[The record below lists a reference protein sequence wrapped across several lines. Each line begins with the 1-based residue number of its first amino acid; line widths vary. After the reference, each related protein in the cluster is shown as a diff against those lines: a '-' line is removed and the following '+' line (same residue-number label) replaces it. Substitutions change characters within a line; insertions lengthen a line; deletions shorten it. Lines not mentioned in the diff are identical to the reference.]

1 MTYRKL
7 TDDEIALLEDNNC
20 RADDWESVN
29 VSDDFNPAYLR
40 DVTFYGEINLGYFDR
55 NIEVSPGFLKHSGIY
70 RATLRNV
77 TVGDNC
83 LIEHVNNYVNNY
95 TIGDNCYIS
104 NIATLE
110 TSEGATYGQG
120 NIISAGSPS
129 GEGNIMLFTRLSS
142 QLAALMMKYSHDKEL
157 RETLRNLVRE
167 DVDAQQPE
175 RGIIG
180 EGVKIVNTGEITNT
194 ILGDYCEVNGAAR
207 LSDTTVMGTA
217 DASVFIGTG
226 VICENSVISDGAS
239 LLNSAI
245 VTDCF
250 VGEACKISNGFT
262 AGQSVIFANSNL
274 SKGEASAAFCGPFTT
289 SHHKNSL
296 LIGSVFSLNN
306 TGHDDITQC
315 PDMCNLPFSRLTTQ
329 GDTTFLEPASH
340 ITTAAH
346 YRDIR
351 RWARRDMRAQSTP
364 KSIVNFDW
372 LSPFSVGKI
381 IKAKKKLEDLREIS
395 GEDASNYRFHEFII
409 RAADLQKGI
418 QNYDMALR
426 IYMGAVLER
435 VQRCDPELNE
445 PGADTGLG
453 KWDNL
458 AGLLLPVSEERQM
471 VEDIKDG
478 TLESIDA
485 ILRRFDEIN
494 AEYRNYQWVWTY
506 RLILN
511 YYGLTELTPDDAD
524 MIRDNC
530 LKARRVWT
538 EEIRQ
543 DAEREYQLGK
553 MNQEALEALS
563 AQLDHETNIEN

>member
-20 RADDWESVN
+20 RAEDWESVN
-29 VSDDFNPAYLR
+29 VSDDFNPAYLC
-40 DVTFYGEINLGYFDR
+40 DVVFYGEINLGYFDR

-129 GEGNIMLFTRLSS
+129 CESNIMLFTRLSS

-167 DVDAQQPE
+167 DIDAQQPE

-262 AGQSVIFANSNL
+262 AGQSVIFANSSL

-296 LIGSVFSLNN
+296 LTGSVFSLNN

-329 GDTTFLEPASH
+329 GDTTFLEPAFH

-435 VQRCDPELNE
+435 VQRRDPELNE
-445 PGADTGLG
+445 PETDTGLG

-458 AGLLLPVSEERQM
+458 AGLLLPASEERQM

-478 TLESIDA
+478 TLENIDA

-494 AEYRNYQWVWTY
+494 AEYHNYQWVWTY

-511 YYGLTELTPDDAD
+511 YYRLTELTPDDAD
-524 MIRDNC
+524 TIRDNC

>member
-20 RADDWESVN
+20 RAEDWESVN
-29 VSDDFNPAYLR
+29 VSDDFNPAYLC
-40 DVTFYGEINLGYFDR
+40 DVVFYGEINLGYFDR

-142 QLAALMMKYSHDKEL
+142 QLAALMMKYSYDKEL

-262 AGQSVIFANSNL
+262 AGQSVIFANSSL

-296 LIGSVFSLNN
+296 FTGSVFSLNN

-329 GDTTFLEPASH
+329 GDTTFLEPAFH

-346 YRDIR
+346 YRNIR

-435 VQRCDPELNE
+435 VQRRDPELNE
-445 PGADTGLG
+445 PETDTGLG

-458 AGLLLPVSEERQM
+458 AGLLLPASEERQM

-478 TLESIDA
+478 TLENIDA

-511 YYGLTELTPDDAD
+511 YYRLTELTPDDAD

>member
-20 RADDWESVN
+20 RAEDWESVN
-29 VSDDFNPAYLR
+29 VSDDFNPAYLC
-40 DVTFYGEINLGYFDR
+40 DVVFYGEINLGYFDR

-83 LIEHVNNYVNNY
+83 LIENVNNYINNY

-129 GEGNIMLFTRLSS
+129 GEGNIMLLTRLSS

-167 DVDAQQPE
+167 DIDAQQPE

-296 LIGSVFSLNN
+296 LTGSVFSLNN

-329 GDTTFLEPASH
+329 GDTTFLEPAFH

-351 RWARRDMRAQSTP
+351 KWARRDMRAQSTP

-372 LSPFSVGKI
+372 LSPFSVGEI
-381 IKAKKKLEDLREIS
+381 IKAKKKLKDLREIS

-435 VQRCDPELNE
+435 VQRHDPELNE
-445 PGADTGLG
+445 PETDTGLG

-458 AGLLLPVSEERQM
+458 AGLLLPASEERQV

-478 TLESIDA
+478 TLENIDA

-494 AEYRNYQWVWTY
+494 AKYHNYQWVWTY

-563 AQLDHETNIEN
+563 AQLDRETNIEN

>member
-29 VSDDFNPAYLR
+29 VSDDFSPAYLR
-40 DVTFYGEINLGYFDR
+40 DVTFYGEVNLGYFDR
-55 NIEVSPGFLKHSGIY
+55 NIEVSPGFRKHSGIY

-129 GEGNIMLFTRLSS
+129 GESNIMLFTRLSS

-167 DVDAQQPE
+167 DIDAQQPE

-226 VICENSVISDGAS
+226 VTCENSVISDGAS

-296 LIGSVFSLNN
+296 LTGSVFSLNN

-329 GDTTFLEPASH
+329 GDTTFLEPAFH

-435 VQRCDPELNE
+435 VQRRDPELNE
-445 PGADTGLG
+445 PETDTGLG

-458 AGLLLPVSEERQM
+458 AGLLLPASEERQI

-478 TLESIDA
+478 TLENIDA

-553 MNQEALEALS
+553 MNQEALEAIS
-563 AQLDHETNIEN
+563 TQLDHQTNIEN

>member
-20 RADDWESVN
+20 RAEDWESVN
-29 VSDDFNPAYLR
+29 VSDDFNPAYLC
-40 DVTFYGEINLGYFDR
+40 DVVFYGEINLGYFDR

-142 QLAALMMKYSHDKEL
+142 QLAALMMKYSYDKEL

-296 LIGSVFSLNN
+296 LTGSVFSLNN

-329 GDTTFLEPASH
+329 GDTTFLEPAFH

-372 LSPFSVGKI
+372 LSPFSVGEI

-435 VQRCDPELNE
+435 VQRRDPELNE
-445 PGADTGLG
+445 PETDTGLG
-453 KWDNL
+453 KWNNL
-458 AGLLLPVSEERQM
+458 AGLLLPASEERQV

-478 TLESIDA
+478 TLESVDA

-563 AQLDHETNIEN
+563 AQLDYETNIEN

>member
-20 RADDWESVN
+20 RAEDWESVN
-29 VSDDFNPAYLR
+29 VSDDFNPAYLCN
-40 DVTFYGEINLGYFDR
+40 VVFYGEINLGYFDR

-129 GEGNIMLFTRLSS
+129 CESNIMLFTRLSS

-167 DVDAQQPE
+167 DINTQQPE

-262 AGQSVIFANSNL
+262 AGQSVIFANSSL

-296 LIGSVFSLNN
+296 LTGSVFSLNN
-306 TGHDDITQC
+306 TGYDDITQC

-329 GDTTFLEPASH
+329 GDTTFLEPAFH

-346 YRDIR
+346 YRNIR

-435 VQRCDPELNE
+435 VQRRDPELNE
-445 PGADTGLG
+445 PETDTGLG
-453 KWDNL
+453 KWNNL
-458 AGLLLPVSEERQM
+458 AGLLLPASEERQM

>member
-20 RADDWESVN
+20 RAEDWESVN
-29 VSDDFNPAYLR
+29 VSDDFNPAYLC
-40 DVTFYGEINLGYFDR
+40 DVVFYGEINLGYFDR

-70 RATLRNV
+70 RTTLRNV

-167 DVDAQQPE
+167 DIDAQQPE

-262 AGQSVIFANSNL
+262 AGQSVIFANSSL

-296 LIGSVFSLNN
+296 LTGSVFSLNN

-329 GDTTFLEPASH
+329 GDTTFLEPAFH

-346 YRDIR
+346 YRNIR

-372 LSPFSVGKI
+372 LSPFSVSEI

-435 VQRCDPELNE
+435 VQRRDPELNE
-445 PGADTGLG
+445 PETDTGLG

-458 AGLLLPVSEERQM
+458 AGLLLPASEERQM

-478 TLESIDA
+478 TLENIDA

-494 AEYRNYQWVWTY
+494 AEYRNYQWAWTY

-563 AQLDHETNIEN
+563 AQLDYETNIEN

>member
-20 RADDWESVN
+20 RAEDWESVN
-29 VSDDFNPAYLR
+29 VSDDFSPAYLR
-40 DVTFYGEINLGYFDR
+40 DVTFYGEVNLGYFDR
-55 NIEVSPGFLKHSGIY
+55 NIEVSPGFRKHSGIY

-129 GEGNIMLFTRLSS
+129 GESNIMLFTRLSS

-167 DVDAQQPE
+167 DIDAQQPE

-296 LIGSVFSLNN
+296 LTGSVFSLNN

-329 GDTTFLEPASH
+329 GDTTFLEPAFH

-372 LSPFSVGKI
+372 LSPFSVSEI

-435 VQRCDPELNE
+435 VQRHDPELNE
-445 PGADTGLG
+445 PETDTGLG

-458 AGLLLPVSEERQM
+458 AGLLLPASEERQM
-471 VEDIKDG
+471 VKDIKDG

-511 YYGLTELTPDDAD
+511 YYRLTELTPDDAD

>member
-20 RADDWESVN
+20 RAEDWESVN
-29 VSDDFNPAYLR
+29 VSDDFNPAYLC
-40 DVTFYGEINLGYFDR
+40 DVVFYGEINLGYFDR

-83 LIEHVNNYVNNY
+83 LIENVNNYINNY

-129 GEGNIMLFTRLSS
+129 CESNIMLFTRLSS

-167 DVDAQQPE
+167 DINTQQPE

-262 AGQSVIFANSNL
+262 VGQSVIFANSNL

-296 LIGSVFSLNN
+296 LTGSVFSLNN

-329 GDTTFLEPASH
+329 GDTTFLEPAFH

-346 YRDIR
+346 YCDIR
-351 RWARRDMRAQSTP
+351 RWPRCDMRAQSTP

-372 LSPFSVGKI
+372 LSPFSVGEI

-435 VQRCDPELNE
+435 VQRHDPELNE
-445 PGADTGLG
+445 PETDTGLG

-458 AGLLLPVSEERQM
+458 AGLLLPASEERQV

-478 TLESIDA
+478 TLENIDA

-494 AEYRNYQWVWTY
+494 AKYHNYQWVWTY

-563 AQLDHETNIEN
+563 AQLDRETNIEN

>member
-29 VSDDFNPAYLR
+29 VSDDFSPAYLR
-40 DVTFYGEINLGYFDR
+40 DVTFYGEVNLGYFDR
-55 NIEVSPGFLKHSGIY
+55 NIEVSPGFRKHSGIY

-129 GEGNIMLFTRLSS
+129 GESNIMLFTRLSS

-167 DVDAQQPE
+167 DIDAQQPE

-226 VICENSVISDGAS
+226 VTCENSVISDGAS

-296 LIGSVFSLNN
+296 LTGSVFSLNN

-329 GDTTFLEPASH
+329 GDTTFLEPAFH

-381 IKAKKKLEDLREIS
+381 TKAKKKLEDLREIS

-435 VQRCDPELNE
+435 VQRRDPELNE
-445 PGADTGLG
+445 PETDTGLG

-458 AGLLLPVSEERQM
+458 AGLLLPASEERQI

-478 TLESIDA
+478 TLENIDA

>member
-20 RADDWESVN
+20 RAEDWESVN
-29 VSDDFNPAYLR
+29 VSDDFNPAYLC
-40 DVTFYGEINLGYFDR
+40 DVVFYGEINLGYFDR

-142 QLAALMMKYSHDKEL
+142 QQAALMMKYSHDKEL

-167 DVDAQQPE
+167 DIDAQQPE

-207 LSDTTVMGTA
+207 LNDTTVMGTA

-262 AGQSVIFANSNL
+262 AGQSVIFANSSL

-296 LIGSVFSLNN
+296 LTGSVFSLNN

-329 GDTTFLEPASH
+329 GDTTFLEPAFH

-372 LSPFSVGKI
+372 LSPFSVGEI

-435 VQRCDPELNE
+435 VQRHDPELNE
-445 PGADTGLG
+445 PETDTGLG

-458 AGLLLPVSEERQM
+458 AGLLLPASEERQM

-494 AEYRNYQWVWTY
+494 AEYRNYQWAWTY

>member
-1 MTYRKL
+1 M
-7 TDDEIALLEDNNC
+7 
-20 RADDWESVN
+20 
-29 VSDDFNPAYLR
+29 
-40 DVTFYGEINLGYFDR
+40 
-55 NIEVSPGFLKHSGIY
+55 
-70 RATLRNV
+70 
-77 TVGDNC
+77 GDNC
-83 LIEHVNNYVNNY
+83 LIENVNNYINNY

-129 GEGNIMLFTRLSS
+129 CESNIMLFTRLSS

-167 DVDAQQPE
+167 DIDAQQPE

-296 LIGSVFSLNN
+296 LTGSVFSLNN

-351 RWARRDMRAQSTP
+351 RWARRDMRAQSTL

-435 VQRCDPELNE
+435 VQRRDPELNE
-445 PGADTGLG
+445 PETDTGLG

-458 AGLLLPVSEERQM
+458 AGLLLPASEERQM

-478 TLESIDA
+478 TLENIDA

-494 AEYRNYQWVWTY
+494 AEYRNYQWAWTY

-524 MIRDNC
+524 MIRDKC

-553 MNQEALEALS
+553 MNQEVLEALS
-563 AQLDHETNIEN
+563 AQLDYETNIEN

>member
-20 RADDWESVN
+20 RAEDWESVN
-29 VSDDFNPAYLR
+29 VSDDFNPAYLC
-40 DVTFYGEINLGYFDR
+40 DVVFYGEINLGYFDR

-167 DVDAQQPE
+167 DIDAQQPE

-274 SKGEASAAFCGPFTT
+274 SKGEASVAFCGPFTT

-296 LIGSVFSLNN
+296 LTGSVFSLNN

-351 RWARRDMRAQSTP
+351 RWARRDMRAQSTL

-435 VQRCDPELNE
+435 VQRRDPELNE
-445 PGADTGLG
+445 PETDTGLG

-458 AGLLLPVSEERQM
+458 AGLLLPASEERQM

>member
-20 RADDWESVN
+20 RAEDWESVN
-29 VSDDFNPAYLR
+29 VSDDFSPAYLCN
-40 DVTFYGEINLGYFDR
+40 VVFYGEINLGYFDR

-129 GEGNIMLFTRLSS
+129 GESNIMLFTRLSS

-167 DVDAQQPE
+167 DIDAQQPE

-296 LIGSVFSLNN
+296 LTGSVFSLNN

-315 PDMCNLPFSRLTTQ
+315 PNMCNLPFSRLTTQ
-329 GDTTFLEPASH
+329 GDTTFLEPAFH

-435 VQRCDPELNE
+435 VQRHDPELNE
-445 PGADTGLG
+445 PETDTGLG

-478 TLESIDA
+478 TLENIDA

-494 AEYRNYQWVWTY
+494 AEYRNYQWIWTY

>member
-20 RADDWESVN
+20 RAEDWESVN
-29 VSDDFNPAYLR
+29 VSDDFNPAYLC
-40 DVTFYGEINLGYFDR
+40 DVVFYGEINLGYFDR

-120 NIISAGSPS
+120 NVISAGSPS

-167 DVDAQQPE
+167 DIDAQQPE

-262 AGQSVIFANSNL
+262 AGQSVIFANSSL
-274 SKGEASAAFCGPFTT
+274 SKGEASTAFCGPFTT

-296 LIGSVFSLNN
+296 LTGSVFSLNN

-329 GDTTFLEPASH
+329 GDTTFLEPAFH

-435 VQRCDPELNE
+435 VQRRDPELNE
-445 PGADTGLG
+445 PETDTGLG

-458 AGLLLPVSEERQM
+458 AGLLLPASEERQM

-478 TLESIDA
+478 TLENIDA

-494 AEYRNYQWVWTY
+494 AEYRNYQWAWTY

-511 YYGLTELTPDDAD
+511 YYGLTELTLDDAD
-524 MIRDNC
+524 MIRDKC

>member
-20 RADDWESVN
+20 RAEDWESVN
-29 VSDDFNPAYLR
+29 VSDDFNPAYLC
-40 DVTFYGEINLGYFDR
+40 DVVFYGEINLGYFDR

-167 DVDAQQPE
+167 DIDAQQPE

-296 LIGSVFSLNN
+296 LTGSVFSLNN

-329 GDTTFLEPASH
+329 GDTTFLEPAFH

-372 LSPFSVGKI
+372 LSPFSVGEI

-435 VQRCDPELNE
+435 VQRRDPELNE
-445 PGADTGLG
+445 PETDTGLD

-458 AGLLLPVSEERQM
+458 AGLLLPASEERQM

-553 MNQEALEALS
+553 MNQEVLEALS
-563 AQLDHETNIEN
+563 AQLDYETNIEN

>member
-20 RADDWESVN
+20 RAEDWESVN
-29 VSDDFNPAYLR
+29 VSDDFNPAYLCN
-40 DVTFYGEINLGYFDR
+40 VVFYGEINLGYFDR

-120 NIISAGSPS
+120 NIISTGSSS
-129 GEGNIMLFTRLSS
+129 GESNIMLFTRLSS
-142 QLAALMMKYSHDKEL
+142 QLAALMMKYSHNKEL
-157 RETLRNLVRE
+157 REVLRNLVRE
-167 DVDAQQPE
+167 DIDAQQPE

-217 DASVFIGTG
+217 DASIFIGTG

-296 LIGSVFSLNN
+296 LTGSVFSLNN

-329 GDTTFLEPASH
+329 GDTTFLEPAFH

-372 LSPFSVGKI
+372 LSPFSVSEI
-381 IKAKKKLEDLREIS
+381 IKAKKNWKIC
-395 GEDASNYRFHEFII
+395 AKF
-409 RAADLQKGI
+409 RAK
-418 QNYDMALR
+418 M
-426 IYMGAVLER
+426 
-435 VQRCDPELNE
+435 
-445 PGADTGLG
+445 
-453 KWDNL
+453 
-458 AGLLLPVSEERQM
+458 
-471 VEDIKDG
+471 
-478 TLESIDA
+478 
-485 ILRRFDEIN
+485 
-494 AEYRNYQWVWTY
+494 
-506 RLILN
+506 RLIIGSMSLLS
-511 YYGLTELTPDDAD
+511 GLPTCKRVFKT
-524 MIRDNC
+524 MIWLCEFTWEQCSNVC
-530 LKARRVWT
+530 KGT
-538 EEIRQ
+538 TQ
-543 DAEREYQLGK
+543 
-553 MNQEALEALS
+553 N
-563 AQLDHETNIEN
+563 

>member
-20 RADDWESVN
+20 RAEDWESVN
-29 VSDDFNPAYLR
+29 VSDDFNPAYLC
-40 DVTFYGEINLGYFDR
+40 DVVFYGEINLGYFDR

-83 LIEHVNNYVNNY
+83 LIENVNNYINNY

-129 GEGNIMLFTRLSS
+129 CESNIMLFTRLSS

-167 DVDAQQPE
+167 DINTQQPE

-262 AGQSVIFANSNL
+262 VGQSVIFANSNL

-296 LIGSVFSLNN
+296 LTGSVFSLNN

-329 GDTTFLEPASH
+329 GDTTFLEPAFH

-346 YRDIR
+346 YCDIR
-351 RWARRDMRAQSTP
+351 RWPRCDMRAQSTP

-372 LSPFSVGKI
+372 LSPFSVGEI

-395 GEDASNYRFHEFII
+395 GENASNYRFHEFII

-435 VQRCDPELNE
+435 VQRHDPELNE
-445 PGADTGLG
+445 PETDTGLG

-458 AGLLLPVSEERQM
+458 AGLLLPASEERQV

-478 TLESIDA
+478 TLENIDA

-494 AEYRNYQWVWTY
+494 AKYHNYQWVWTY

-563 AQLDHETNIEN
+563 AQLDRETNIEN

>member
-20 RADDWESVN
+20 RAEDWESVN
-29 VSDDFNPAYLR
+29 VSDDFNPAYLC
-40 DVTFYGEINLGYFDR
+40 DVVFYGEINLGYFDR

-83 LIEHVNNYVNNY
+83 LIENVNNYVNNY

-129 GEGNIMLFTRLSS
+129 GESNIMLFTRLSS

-167 DVDAQQPE
+167 DIDAQQPE

-217 DASVFIGTG
+217 DASIFIGTG

-296 LIGSVFSLNN
+296 LTGSVFSLNN

-329 GDTTFLEPASH
+329 GDTTFLEPAFH

-351 RWARRDMRAQSTP
+351 KWARRDMRAQSTP

-372 LSPFSVGKI
+372 LSPFSVSEI

-435 VQRCDPELNE
+435 VQRRAPELSE
-445 PGADTGLG
+445 PGADTGPD
-453 KWDNL
+453 KWNNL
-458 AGLLLPVSEERQM
+458 AGLVLPASEEQQI

-494 AEYRNYQWVWTY
+494 AEYRNYQWAWTY

-511 YYGLTELTPDDAD
+511 YYGLTELTPDDAG

-538 EEIRQ
+538 EEIRK
-543 DAEREYQLGK
+543 DAEREYEENK
-553 MNQEALEALS
+553 INREMLEALS
-563 AQLDHETNIEN
+563 AQLDRETNIEN

>member
-20 RADDWESVN
+20 RAEDWESVN
-29 VSDDFNPAYLR
+29 VSDDFNPAYLC
-40 DVTFYGEINLGYFDR
+40 DVVFYGEINLGYFDR

-157 RETLRNLVRE
+157 REVLRNLVRE
-167 DVDAQQPE
+167 DIDAQQPE

-262 AGQSVIFANSNL
+262 AGQSVIFANSSL

-296 LIGSVFSLNN
+296 LTGSVFSLNN

-329 GDTTFLEPASH
+329 GDTTFLEPAFH

-346 YRDIR
+346 YYDIR
-351 RWARRDMRAQSTP
+351 KWARRDMRAQSTP

-372 LSPFSVGKI
+372 LSPFSVSEI

-418 QNYDMALR
+418 RNYDMALR

-435 VQRCDPELNE
+435 VQRRDPELNE
-445 PGADTGLG
+445 PETDTGLG

-458 AGLLLPVSEERQM
+458 AGLLLPASEERQM

-485 ILRRFDEIN
+485 ILRRFNEIN

-563 AQLDHETNIEN
+563 AQLDYETNIEN

>member
-20 RADDWESVN
+20 RAEDWESVN
-29 VSDDFNPAYLR
+29 VSDDFNPAYLC
-40 DVTFYGEINLGYFDR
+40 DVVFYGEINLGYFDR

-83 LIEHVNNYVNNY
+83 LIENVNNYINNY

-129 GEGNIMLFTRLSS
+129 CESNIMLFTRLSS

-167 DVDAQQPE
+167 DINTQQPE

-296 LIGSVFSLNN
+296 LTGSVFSLNN

-329 GDTTFLEPASH
+329 GDTTFLEPAFH

-346 YRDIR
+346 YCDIR
-351 RWARRDMRAQSTP
+351 RWPRCDMRAQSTP

-372 LSPFSVGKI
+372 LTPFSVEEI

-435 VQRCDPELNE
+435 VQRRDPELNE
-445 PGADTGLG
+445 PETDTGLG

-458 AGLLLPVSEERQM
+458 AGLLLPASEERQM

-563 AQLDHETNIEN
+563 AQLDRETNIEN

>member
-20 RADDWESVN
+20 RAEDWESVN
-29 VSDDFNPAYLR
+29 VSDDFNPAYLC
-40 DVTFYGEINLGYFDR
+40 DVVFYGEINLGYFDR

-83 LIEHVNNYVNNY
+83 LIENVNNYINNY

-167 DVDAQQPE
+167 DIDAQQPE

-262 AGQSVIFANSNL
+262 AGQSVIFANSSL
-274 SKGEASAAFCGPFTT
+274 SKGEASAAFCGPFST

-296 LIGSVFSLNN
+296 LTGSVFSLNN

-329 GDTTFLEPASH
+329 GDTTFLEPAFH

-346 YRDIR
+346 YCDIR

-409 RAADLQKGI
+409 RADDLQKGI

-435 VQRCDPELNE
+435 VQRHDPELNE
-445 PGADTGLG
+445 PETDTGLG

-458 AGLLLPVSEERQM
+458 AGLLLPASEERQM
-471 VEDIKDG
+471 VEDIKNG
-478 TLESIDA
+478 TLVNIDE
-485 ILRRFDEIN
+485 ILHRFDEIN
-494 AEYRNYQWVWTY
+494 AEYRNYQWAWTY

-524 MIRDNC
+524 MIRDKC

-543 DAEREYQLGK
+543 DAERECQLGK

>member
-20 RADDWESVN
+20 RAEDWESVN
-29 VSDDFNPAYLR
+29 VSDDFNPAYLC
-40 DVTFYGEINLGYFDR
+40 DVVFYGEINLGYFDR

-83 LIEHVNNYVNNY
+83 LIENVNNYINNY

-129 GEGNIMLFTRLSS
+129 CESNIMLFTRLSS

-167 DVDAQQPE
+167 DIDAQQPE

-296 LIGSVFSLNN
+296 LTGSVFSLNN

-351 RWARRDMRAQSTP
+351 RWARRDMRVQSTP

-372 LSPFSVGKI
+372 LTPFSVEEI

-435 VQRCDPELNE
+435 VQRRDPELNE
-445 PGADTGLG
+445 PETDTGLG

-458 AGLLLPVSEERQM
+458 AGLLLPASEERQM

>member
-20 RADDWESVN
+20 RAEDWESVN
-29 VSDDFNPAYLR
+29 VSDDFNPAYLC
-40 DVTFYGEINLGYFDR
+40 DVVFYGEINLGYFDR

-104 NIATLE
+104 NIVTLE

-129 GEGNIMLFTRLSS
+129 GESNIMLFTRLSS

-167 DVDAQQPE
+167 DIDAQQPE

-262 AGQSVIFANSNL
+262 AGQSVIFANSSL

-296 LIGSVFSLNN
+296 LTGSVFSLNN

-329 GDTTFLEPASH
+329 GDTTFLEPAFH

-351 RWARRDMRAQSTP
+351 RWARRDMRAQSTL

-426 IYMGAVLER
+426 IYMGAVLKR
-435 VQRCDPELNE
+435 VQRHAPELNE
-445 PGADTGLG
+445 PETDTGLG

-458 AGLLLPVSEERQM
+458 AGLLLPASEERQM

>member
-20 RADDWESVN
+20 RAEDWESVN
-29 VSDDFNPAYLR
+29 VSDDFNPAYLC
-40 DVTFYGEINLGYFDR
+40 DVVFYGEINLGYFDR

-129 GEGNIMLFTRLSS
+129 GESNIMLFTRLSS

-167 DVDAQQPE
+167 DIDAQQPE

-262 AGQSVIFANSNL
+262 AGQSVIFANSSL

-296 LIGSVFSLNN
+296 LTGSVFSLNN

-329 GDTTFLEPASH
+329 GDTTFLEPAFH

-351 RWARRDMRAQSTP
+351 RWARRDMRAQSTL

-426 IYMGAVLER
+426 IYMGAVLKR
-435 VQRCDPELNE
+435 VQRHAPELNE
-445 PGADTGLG
+445 PETDTGLG

-458 AGLLLPVSEERQM
+458 AGLLLPASEERQM

>member
-29 VSDDFNPAYLR
+29 VSDDFSPAYLR
-40 DVTFYGEINLGYFDR
+40 DVTFYGEVNLGYFDR
-55 NIEVSPGFLKHSGIY
+55 NIEVSPGFRKHSGIY

-129 GEGNIMLFTRLSS
+129 GESNIMLFTRLSS

-167 DVDAQQPE
+167 DIDAQQPE

-226 VICENSVISDGAS
+226 VTCENSVISDGAS

-296 LIGSVFSLNN
+296 LTGSVFSLNN

-329 GDTTFLEPASH
+329 GDTTFLEPAFH

-372 LSPFSVGKI
+372 LSPFSVGEI

-435 VQRCDPELNE
+435 VQRRDPELNE
-445 PGADTGLG
+445 PETDTGLG

-458 AGLLLPVSEERQM
+458 AGLLLPASEERQV

>member
-20 RADDWESVN
+20 RAEDWESVN
-29 VSDDFNPAYLR
+29 VSDDFNPAYLC
-40 DVTFYGEINLGYFDR
+40 DVVFYGEINLGYFDR

-142 QLAALMMKYSHDKEL
+142 QLTALMMKYSHDKEL

-167 DVDAQQPE
+167 DINTQQPE

-250 VGEACKISNGFT
+250 T
-262 AGQSVIFANSNL
+262 AGQSVIFANSSL

-296 LIGSVFSLNN
+296 LTGSVFSLNN

-372 LSPFSVGKI
+372 LSPFSVSEI

-435 VQRCDPELNE
+435 VQRRDPELNE
-445 PGADTGLG
+445 PETDTGLD

-458 AGLLLPVSEERQM
+458 AGLLLPASEERQM

-494 AEYRNYQWVWTY
+494 AEYRNYQWAWTY

-563 AQLDHETNIEN
+563 AQLDYETNIEN

>member
-7 TDDEIALLEDNNC
+7 TDDEITLLEDNNC
-20 RADDWESVN
+20 RAEDWESVN
-29 VSDDFNPAYLR
+29 VSDDFNPAYLCN
-40 DVTFYGEINLGYFDR
+40 VVFYGEINLGYFDR

-110 TSEGATYGQG
+110 TTEGTTYGQG
-120 NIISAGSPS
+120 NIISVVSTS
-129 GEGNIMLFTRLSS
+129 SEGNVVLCTQLNS
-142 QLAALMMKYSHDKEL
+142 QLAALMVKYSHDKEL

-167 DVDAQQPE
+167 DINTQQPE

-262 AGQSVIFANSNL
+262 AGQSVIFANSSL

-296 LIGSVFSLNN
+296 LTGSVFSLNN

-329 GDTTFLEPASH
+329 GDTTFLEPAFH

-351 RWARRDMRAQSTP
+351 RWARRDMRAQSTL

-435 VQRCDPELNE
+435 VQRRDPELNE
-445 PGADTGLG
+445 PETDTGLG

-553 MNQEALEALS
+553 MNQEVLEALS
-563 AQLDHETNIEN
+563 AQLDYETNIEN

>member
-20 RADDWESVN
+20 RAEDWESVN
-29 VSDDFNPAYLR
+29 VSDDFNPAYLC
-40 DVTFYGEINLGYFDR
+40 DVVFYGEINLGYFDR

-129 GEGNIMLFTRLSS
+129 GESNIMLFTRLSS

-167 DVDAQQPE
+167 DIDAQQPE

-262 AGQSVIFANSNL
+262 AGQSVIFANSSL

-296 LIGSVFSLNN
+296 LTGSVFSLNN

-372 LSPFSVGKI
+372 LSPFSVGEI

-445 PGADTGLG
+445 PETDTGLG

-458 AGLLLPVSEERQM
+458 AGLLLPASEEQQI

-485 ILRRFDEIN
+485 ILRRFDEIH

-506 RLILN
+506 PFILN
-511 YYGLTELTPDDAD
+511 YYGLSELTPADAE
-524 MIRDNC
+524 MILDEA
-530 LKARRVWT
+530 LKARRNWT
-538 EEIRQ
+538 EEISR
-543 DAEREYQLGK
+543 DAKTEYQLGK
-553 MNQEALEALS
+553 IDHEALKALWVH
-563 AQLDHETNIEN
+563 LDHETNIEN

>member
-1 MTYRKL
+1 
-7 TDDEIALLEDNNC
+7 
-20 RADDWESVN
+20 
-29 VSDDFNPAYLR
+29 
-40 DVTFYGEINLGYFDR
+40 
-55 NIEVSPGFLKHSGIY
+55 
-70 RATLRNV
+70 
-77 TVGDNC
+77 
-83 LIEHVNNYVNNY
+83 
-95 TIGDNCYIS
+95 
-104 NIATLE
+104 
-110 TSEGATYGQG
+110 
-120 NIISAGSPS
+120 
-129 GEGNIMLFTRLSS
+129 
-142 QLAALMMKYSHDKEL
+142 
-157 RETLRNLVRE
+157 
-167 DVDAQQPE
+167 
-175 RGIIG
+175 
-180 EGVKIVNTGEITNT
+180 
-194 ILGDYCEVNGAAR
+194 
-207 LSDTTVMGTA
+207 
-217 DASVFIGTG
+217 
-226 VICENSVISDGAS
+226 
-239 LLNSAI
+239 
-245 VTDCF
+245 
-250 VGEACKISNGFT
+250 
-262 AGQSVIFANSNL
+262 
-274 SKGEASAAFCGPFTT
+274 
-289 SHHKNSL
+289 
-296 LIGSVFSLNN
+296 
-306 TGHDDITQC
+306 
-315 PDMCNLPFSRLTTQ
+315 MCNLPFSRLTTQ
-329 GDTTFLEPASH
+329 GDTTFLEPAFH

-351 RWARRDMRAQSTP
+351 KWARRDMRAQSTP

-426 IYMGAVLER
+426 IYMGTVLER
-435 VQRCDPELNE
+435 VQRRDPELNE
-445 PGADTGLG
+445 PETDTGLG

-458 AGLLLPVSEERQM
+458 AGLLLPASEERQM

-478 TLESIDA
+478 TLENIDA

-494 AEYRNYQWVWTY
+494 AEYRNYQWAWTY

-524 MIRDNC
+524 MIRDKC

>member
-20 RADDWESVN
+20 RAEDWESVN
-29 VSDDFNPAYLR
+29 VSDDFNPAYLC
-40 DVTFYGEINLGYFDR
+40 DVVFYGEINLGYFDR

-167 DVDAQQPE
+167 DIDAQQPE

-262 AGQSVIFANSNL
+262 AGQSVIFANSSL

-296 LIGSVFSLNN
+296 LTGSVFSLNN

-372 LSPFSVGKI
+372 LSPFSVSEI

-435 VQRCDPELNE
+435 VQRRDPELNE
-445 PGADTGLG
+445 PETDTGLG

-458 AGLLLPVSEERQM
+458 AGLLLPASEERQM
-471 VEDIKDG
+471 VKDIKDG

-494 AEYRNYQWVWTY
+494 AEYRNYQWAWTY

-563 AQLDHETNIEN
+563 AQLDYETNIEN

>member
-20 RADDWESVN
+20 RAEDWESVN
-29 VSDDFNPAYLR
+29 VSDDFNPAYLC
-40 DVTFYGEINLGYFDR
+40 DVVFYGEINLGYFDR

-83 LIEHVNNYVNNY
+83 LIENVNNYVNNY

-157 RETLRNLVRE
+157 REVLRNLVRE
-167 DVDAQQPE
+167 DIDAQQPE

-296 LIGSVFSLNN
+296 LTGSVFSLNN

-329 GDTTFLEPASH
+329 GDTTFLEPAFH

-372 LSPFSVGKI
+372 LSPFSVGEI

-409 RAADLQKGI
+409 RADDLQKGI

-426 IYMGAVLER
+426 IYMGAVLKR
-435 VQRCDPELNE
+435 VQRHAPELNE
-445 PGADTGLG
+445 PETDTGLG

-458 AGLLLPVSEERQM
+458 AGLLLPASEERQM

-524 MIRDNC
+524 IIRDNC

>member
-7 TDDEIALLEDNNC
+7 TDNEIALLEDNNC
-20 RADDWESVN
+20 RAEDWESVN
-29 VSDDFNPAYLR
+29 VSDDFNPAYLC
-40 DVTFYGEINLGYFDR
+40 DVVFYGEINLGYFDR

-129 GEGNIMLFTRLSS
+129 CESNIMLFTRLSS
-142 QLAALMMKYSHDKEL
+142 QLAALMMKYSYDKEL

-262 AGQSVIFANSNL
+262 AGQSVIFANSSL

-296 LIGSVFSLNN
+296 LTGSVFSLNN

-329 GDTTFLEPASH
+329 GDTTFLEPAFH

-426 IYMGAVLER
+426 IYMGAVLKR
-435 VQRCDPELNE
+435 VQRHAPELNE
-445 PGADTGLG
+445 PETDTGLG

-458 AGLLLPVSEERQM
+458 AGLLLPASEERQM

-524 MIRDNC
+524 MIRDNY

>member
-7 TDDEIALLEDNNC
+7 TDNEIALLEDNNC
-20 RADDWESVN
+20 RAEDWESVN
-29 VSDDFNPAYLR
+29 VSDDFNPAYLC
-40 DVTFYGEINLGYFDR
+40 DVVFYGEINLGYFDR

-120 NIISAGSPS
+120 NIISAGSPA
-129 GEGNIMLFTRLSS
+129 GEGNIMLLTRLSS
-142 QLAALMMKYSHDKEL
+142 QLAALMMKYSYDKEL

-296 LIGSVFSLNN
+296 LTGSVFSLNN

-329 GDTTFLEPASH
+329 GDTTFLEPAFH

-372 LSPFSVGKI
+372 LSPFSVGEI

-426 IYMGAVLER
+426 IYMGAVLKR
-435 VQRCDPELNE
+435 VQRHAPELNE
-445 PGADTGLG
+445 PETDTGLG

-458 AGLLLPVSEERQM
+458 AGLLLPASEERQM

-494 AEYRNYQWVWTY
+494 AEYRNYQWAWTY

>member
-20 RADDWESVN
+20 RAEDWESVN
-29 VSDDFNPAYLR
+29 VSDDFNPAYLC
-40 DVTFYGEINLGYFDR
+40 DVVFYGEINLGYFDR

-129 GEGNIMLFTRLSS
+129 CESNIMLFTRLSS

-167 DVDAQQPE
+167 DIDAQQPE

-262 AGQSVIFANSNL
+262 AGQSVIFANSSL

-296 LIGSVFSLNN
+296 LTGSVFSLNN

-329 GDTTFLEPASH
+329 GDTTFLEPAFH

-435 VQRCDPELNE
+435 VQRHDPELNE
-445 PGADTGLG
+445 PETDTGLG

-458 AGLLLPVSEERQM
+458 AGLLLPASEERQM

-553 MNQEALEALS
+553 MNQEVLEALS
-563 AQLDHETNIEN
+563 AQLNRETNIEN

>member
-20 RADDWESVN
+20 RAEDWESVN
-29 VSDDFNPAYLR
+29 VSDDFNPAYLC
-40 DVTFYGEINLGYFDR
+40 DVVFYGEINLGYFDR

-129 GEGNIMLFTRLSS
+129 GESNIMLFTRLSS

-167 DVDAQQPE
+167 DIDAQQPE

-194 ILGDYCEVNGAAR
+194 ILGDYCEVNGACR
-207 LSDTTVMGTA
+207 LSDVTVTGTA

-250 VGEACKISNGFT
+250 IGNDCKISNGFT
-262 AGQSVIFANSNL
+262 ASQSVIFANSNL
-274 SKGEASAAFCGPFTT
+274 SKGEAGTAFCGPFTT
-289 SHHKNSL
+289 SHHKHSL
-296 LIGSVFSLNN
+296 LTGSVFSLNN

-315 PDMCNLPFSRLTTQ
+315 PNMCNLPFSRLTTQ
-329 GDTTFLEPASH
+329 GDTTFLEPAFH

-435 VQRCDPELNE
+435 VQRHDPELNE
-445 PGADTGLG
+445 PGADTGPD
-453 KWDNL
+453 KWNNL
-458 AGLLLPVSEERQM
+458 AGLLLPASEERQM

-563 AQLDHETNIEN
+563 AQLDYETNIEN